1 MSKIICPPQSGR
13 VGNVV
18 YINSKRYGQLV
29 RAYTPPRNPRT
40 ERQQVGRQ
48 AFGSISSQ
56 WRDLPLESQLAWAI
70 AAEQARTNLSGYHYY
85 MKLNAAR
92 RPLGLARLDLPPTGG
107 KPSFPVNP
115 VGQAVVE
122 GSGKDR
128 RIKLPVSGE
137 PAELTLVE
145 VAAPVSTG
153 VRTAQ
158 GYRYAGLLPT
168 PVNGVSDITTAVIA
182 RFGEFVPGQALFI
195 RTRQQINGWM
205 DTGKI
210 TRVVIPRG

>member
-85 MKLNAAR
+85 MKL
-92 RPLGLARLDLPPTGG
+92 
-107 KPSFPVNP
+107 K
-115 VGQAVVE
+115 
-122 GSGKDR
+122 GSGTGAGRAQAKTPGRSWNAGHHDHAALR
-128 RIKLPVSGE
+128 CQE
-137 PAELTLVE
+137 E
-145 VAAPVSTG
+145 VAA
-153 VRTAQ
+153 
-158 GYRYAGLLPT
+158 
-168 PVNGVSDITTAVIA
+168 
-182 RFGEFVPGQALFI
+182 
-195 RTRQQINGWM
+195 
-205 DTGKI
+205 
-210 TRVVIPRG
+210 